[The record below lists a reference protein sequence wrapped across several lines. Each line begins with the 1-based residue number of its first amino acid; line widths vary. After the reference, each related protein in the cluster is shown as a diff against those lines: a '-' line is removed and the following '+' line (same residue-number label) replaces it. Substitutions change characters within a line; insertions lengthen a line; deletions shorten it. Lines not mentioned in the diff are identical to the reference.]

1 MNITQRRR
9 LHNGILAVVIL
20 LLALICAI
28 PLWVILINSFKTPS
42 DMTMDP
48 FGLPRS
54 WSLSNYQQAFESLP
68 IGQAFLNTVIVTVL
82 SVVVEVLV
90 GAMAAY
96 GMIMKKSRFTAAV
109 GAFLMLSFVIPG
121 QTLIIPQYKM
131 LANTG
136 LVDNLLSLVVI
147 YSAGACF
154 CYYLIVGYM
163 RGLPQSLFEA
173 AKLDGAGPW
182 RIFFQIVLPLIRP
195 ILITSIV
202 FQTMGA
208 WNDFMTANIYLQSVD
223 KQTIIVQVFAAQGRF
238 NTNWP
243 LFMAVTTVALIPVF
257 VFFLISQKWIVSG
270 LVAGSVKG

>member
-9 LHNGILAVVIL
+9 LHNGILAVIIL

-68 IGQAFLNTVIVTVL
+68 IGQAFLNTIIVTVL

-136 LVDNLLSLVVI
+136 LVDNLISLVVI

>member
-20 LLALICAI
+20 LLAFICAI

-68 IGQAFLNTVIVTVL
+68 IGQAFLNTIIVTVI

>member
-68 IGQAFLNTVIVTVL
+68 IGQAFLNTIIVTVI

-257 VFFLISQKWIVSG
+257 IFFLISQKWIVSG

>member
-28 PLWVILINSFKTPS
+28 PLWVIIINSFKTPS

-68 IGQAFLNTVIVTVL
+68 IGQAFLNTIIVTVI

>member
-42 DMTMDP
+42 DMTIDP

-68 IGQAFLNTVIVTVL
+68 IGQAFLNTIIVTVL

-163 RGLPQSLFEA
+163 HGLPQSLFEA

>member
-9 LHNGILAVVIL
+9 LHNGILAVAIL

-68 IGQAFLNTVIVTVL
+68 IGQAFLNTIIVTVL

>member
-68 IGQAFLNTVIVTVL
+68 IGQAFLNTIIVTVI

>member
-20 LLALICAI
+20 VLALICAI

-68 IGQAFLNTVIVTVL
+68 IGQAFLNTIIVTVI

>member
-68 IGQAFLNTVIVTVL
+68 IGQAFLNTIIVTVL

>member
-28 PLWVILINSFKTPS
+28 PLWVVLINSFKTPS

-68 IGQAFLNTVIVTVL
+68 IGQAFLNTIIVTVL

>member
-68 IGQAFLNTVIVTVL
+68 IGQAFLNTIIVTVL

-163 RGLPQSLFEA
+163 HGLPQSLFEA

>member
-1 MNITQRRR
+1 
-9 LHNGILAVVIL
+9 
-20 LLALICAI
+20 
-28 PLWVILINSFKTPS
+28 
-42 DMTMDP
+42 MDP

-68 IGQAFLNTVIVTVL
+68 IGQAFLNTIIVTVL

>member
-54 WSLSNYQQAFESLP
+54 WSLNNYQQAFESLP
-68 IGQAFLNTVIVTVL
+68 IGQAFLNTIIVTVL